1 MDGQGGEAGYS
12 FGMRDRI
19 RRFLA
24 RHRRHWLVEKIGRN
38 LGYYHQGFENQNYDP
53 RTNGEKFVLESL
65 ARIHPEAMIF
75 DVGAHHG
82 EWSSMASTA
91 APGARIHAFEPVP
104 STFAKLQNTCTGLGR
119 VTTHQLGLA
128 ERDGT
133 IEFAVVAAREE
144 LSSGLPG
151 VHGDFHQFNHEV
163 IKCPVLTVDRFC
175 AENGIGRI
183 DLLKLDVEGL
193 EPAVLKGGLRMLAE
207 KRIRMV
213 QFEYGQI
220 NLKARFFLGDFHAL
234 LGGYGMKLGKI
245 YPNYVDF
252 REYHFTDDTLAGPN
266 FLAVDSREH
275 ELVRR
280 LEK

>member
-1 MDGQGGEAGYS
+1 MASGSEAGFNFS
-12 FGMRDRI
+12 MRDRI

-24 RHRRHWLVEKIGRN
+24 RHRRHWLIGKIGRN
-38 LGYYHQGFENQNYDP
+38 LGYYYQGFENQDYSP
-53 RTNGEKFVLESL
+53 ATNGEKFVIESL
-65 ARIHPEAMIF
+65 AGVHPEAVIF

-82 EWSSMASTA
+82 EWAGLASAA
-91 APGARIHAFEPVP
+91 APRARIHAFEPVP
-104 STFAKLQNTCTGLGR
+104 STFAKLRNASMGLGR
-119 VTTHQLGLA
+119 VAVHQLGFA
-128 ERDGT
+128 EHEGT
-133 IEFAVVAAREE
+133 IEFSVVPEREE

-151 VHGDFHQFNHEV
+151 LLGDFHRLNHEV
-163 IKCPVLTVDRFC
+163 IRCPVLTVDRFC
-175 AENGIGRI
+175 AENGIERI

-193 EPAVLKGGLRMLAE
+193 EPAVLKGALRMLAE

-275 ELVRR
+275 ELIRR